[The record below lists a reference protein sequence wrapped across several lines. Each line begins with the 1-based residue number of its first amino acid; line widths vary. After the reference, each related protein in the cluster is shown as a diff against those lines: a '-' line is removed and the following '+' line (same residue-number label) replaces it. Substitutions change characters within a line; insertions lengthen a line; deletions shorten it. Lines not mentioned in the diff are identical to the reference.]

1 MTKLV
6 ALIAS
11 EDRGKKPS
19 VRQRKRRATLGL
31 RRTSPMTRMTSFDRL
46 AKTLGYEL
54 VRGSSVAIRSVAVSE
69 VKETEIYGYGMP
81 SLRKMTF
88 TEACN
93 LSRNLSES
101 REERL
106 MSASFDD
113 PE

>member
-6 ALIAS
+6 PLIAP
-11 EDRGKKPS
+11 EDRAKKPS
-19 VRQRKRRATLGL
+19 VRQRKRRAAFGL
-31 RRTSPMTRMTSFDRL
+31 RGVNRMTRMTNFDRL

-54 VRGSSVAIRSVAVSE
+54 VRGSSVVFRSAVVTTV
-69 VKETEIYGYGMP
+69 VKEADIYGMP
-81 SLRKMTF
+81 RLKKMTF

-93 LSRNLSES
+93 LSRDLSES

-106 MSASFDD
+106 MSVSFDD

>member
-6 ALIAS
+6 PLIAP
-11 EDRGKKPS
+11 EDRAKKPS
-19 VRQRKRRATLGL
+19 VRQRKRRAAFGL
-31 RRTSPMTRMTSFDRL
+31 RGVNRMTRMTNFDRL

-54 VRGSSVAIRSVAVSE
+54 VRGSSVVFRSAAVTL
-69 VKETEIYGYGMP
+69 VKETDIYGMP
-81 SLRKMTF
+81 RLKKMTF

-93 LSRNLSES
+93 LSRDLSES

-106 MSASFDD
+106 MSVSFDD